1 MIDLI
6 STLQLYWVFENAFVK
21 REYYKDYKDGIH
33 IKTEFK
39 KVLEKENF
47 I

>member
-1 MIDLI
+1 MIDLL
-6 STLQLYWVFENAFVK
+6 STLQLYWVFENTFVK
-21 REYYKDYKDGIH
+21 REYYKDYKGGIH
-33 IKTEFK
+33 IKTHFK